1 MPTTQQPAPRLPRST
16 EVEQQAPASTKNVSF
31 AFSPQWLAT
40 AKHVLQLLPCET
52 WLRVI
57 AAIDTVD
64 ACLVLSSASR
74 VFRIESLDPSSATND
89 KNILRDGLIQQMM
102 HLEPLLSLRLSAM
115 VSTTQPGPHG
125 QIDVQSGSDPLLLH
139 RHIDVFLR
147 RALGQ
152 EPDRYTDV
160 FTEWV
165 HYNAN
170 LSELELFELRDVWER
185 KAGGARGRS
194 VARDHAEWE
203 GAYVRMAKEIKRDL
217 CKVWAVLGKLFPF
230 TKLENAVWREARLL
244 REIPEGEDV
253 GVGASNEVYR
263 QSRSSK
269 SKSKERNHSHD
280 NRKPNCSNHASE
292 PSARFEEFLPGVIKR
307 MPVTGIEV
315 FEFETVAVS
324 SASKGGKRGSKTKLE
339 SNQVTHKRSTSRR
352 HRSRSRGQEFEEEGA
367 AELRTRRTREKPPP
381 SPNMKF
387 STSAP
392 ADTRRQLSV
401 LPVSINS
408 PRSETKTSQFQHL
421 SSSSSS
427 SSSTATLLDTQSPYL
442 SPSSSLS
449 SSIFH
454 SPQPRSILRKPSTG
468 NTPLFNGTISILSS
482 GHTLNKTRSHTMTD
496 IAITAPPFDLDGC
509 TLGAADVEKASR
521 DEVVATSHVR
531 AETQRNISPSLDASP
546 LFVIDDLCGAE
557 ATMVAHGK
565 GLRSI
570 PGVERG
576 VPDFVG
582 GRHSEVKEQGGEKY
596 VADSGRI
603 RVSSAGHTPIISRKQ
618 MRLLKKYGASTH
630 FGKSTSDS
638 SAVKEA
644 RVDDDAC
651 GPKDVST
658 DNVVGSISGSL
669 ERVKL

>member
-1 MPTTQQPAPRLPRST
+1 M
-16 EVEQQAPASTKNVSF
+16 
-31 AFSPQWLAT
+31 LAT

-57 AAIDTVD
+57 AAIDTID

-89 KNILRDGLIQQMM
+89 KNILRDGLIQQMLL
-102 HLEPLLSLRLSAM
+102 LEPLLSLRLSAM

-203 GAYVRMAKEIKRDL
+203 GAYIRMAKEIKRDL

-244 REIPEGEDV
+244 REIPEGENV
-253 GVGASNEVYR
+253 GVGASNGVHR

-280 NRKPNCSNHASE
+280 NRRPNCWNHASE
-292 PSARFEEFLPGVIKR
+292 PSARFEEFLPGVTKR

-352 HRSRSRGQEFEEEGA
+352 HRSRSRGQESEEEGA
-367 AELRTRRTREKPPP
+367 DEIRTRRTREKPPL

-401 LPVSINS
+401 LPVSIS
-408 PRSETKTSQFQHL
+408 IPRSETKTSQFQHL
-421 SSSSSS
+421 SSSSSM
-427 SSSTATLLDTQSPYL
+427 ATLLDTQSPYL

-449 SSIFH
+449 SSILH

-468 NTPLFNGTISILSS
+468 NTPLFNGTISN
-482 GHTLNKTRSHTMTD
+482 GHTLNKTRPYTMTD

-509 TLGAADVEKASR
+509 TSGAADVEKASR
-521 DEVVATSHVR
+521 DEVATSHVR
-531 AETQRNISPSLDASP
+531 AEKQRNISPSLDASP

-557 ATMVAHGK
+557 ATILAHGK

-582 GRHSEVKEQGGEKY
+582 GRHSEVKEEGGEKC
-596 VADSGRI
+596 VSDGGGI
-603 RVSSAGHTPIISRKQ
+603 RVSSAGHTPIVSRKQ

-630 FGKSTSDS
+630 FGKSSSDS
-638 SAVKEA
+638 SAVKET
-644 RVDDDAC
+644 RVDDDAR
-651 GPKDVST
+651 GPKDDTVGDGST
-658 DNVVGSISGSL
+658 DNVVGSISASL